1 MSGCGSASCGCSTP
15 EASPSAASES
25 ILTVEQAAAYEALSA
40 TVGTMDRG
48 QQAPVAPGQQGRGQG
63 APAPIARIA
72 RINGVA
78 LNTTAEWLDD
88 ETLRQRG
95 CTELLRQAA
104 VQAGL
109 LSHADTPGV
118 EGAISAEASQA
129 IEQLLERELVIPDP
143 SDEACRRYH
152 DAHPAA
158 HAQGERAQLRHV
170 LFAVTP
176 GVDVKLLRLRAEA
189 LLIDLRCADDGG
201 MKFAAAAT
209 QWSNCPSGQQGGDLG
224 WLTRAEC
231 APEFAREVFGNAE
244 IGVLARLV
252 HSRFGLHVVEVVAR
266 EPGLQP
272 SLEEVRQAIALTL
285 RQQAW
290 VNALRQY
297 LQLLAGDAVVEG
309 VMLDAADSPLVQ

>member
-1 MSGCGSASCGCSTP
+1 MSGCGTGSCGCGSTD
-15 EASPSAASES
+15 SSAAAAPAST
-25 ILTVEQAAAYEALSA
+25 LTPTQTAAYEALVA
-40 TVGTMDRG
+40 TMAD
-48 QQAPVAPGQQGRGQG
+48 APVQAMP
-63 APAPIARIA
+63 APAASGPGAVADIA

-78 LNTTAEWLDD
+78 LNAPHELLD
-88 ETLRQRG
+88 EEALRQRA

-104 VQAGL
+104 QQAGL
-109 LSHADTPGV
+109 LSADDVPGAL
-118 EGAISAEASQA
+118 GAISTAASDA
-129 IEQLLERELVIPDP
+129 IEQLLDRELPIPDP
-143 SDEACRRYH
+143 SEEACRRYH
-152 DAHPAA
+152 EAHPAA

-176 GVDVKLLRLRAEA
+176 GVDVKQLRLRAEA

-201 MKFAAAAT
+201 AKFAEAAA

-224 WLTRAEC
+224 WLTRADC
-231 APEFAREVFGNAE
+231 APEFAREVFGSAE

-266 EPGLQP
+266 EAGQQP
-272 SLEEVRQAIALTL
+272 AFEDVRQAIALTL

-297 LQLLAGDAVVEG
+297 LQLLAGAAVVEG
-309 VMLDAADSPLVQ
+309 VALDAAESPLVQ